1 MQAQVIIGAFAVLLA
16 LGIVALGIAL
26 VRARRSL
33 EEQQKQFHAFFDV
46 AAVGFSQID
55 PATTRYVSANAK
67 MEEIT
72 GYTTAE
78 LRRLTFEAIT
88 HPDDRARDRAALEQM
103 IAGTRTTY
111 TTEKRYL
118 RKDGTTVWVDVNVAV
133 ARDRYGRVLRTVSVV
148 QDIDTRKRADIAALH
163 QAYAFVNAVVENIP
177 DAIFVK
183 EAAQLKCTHVNRS
196 WEELFG
202 ISHEEIVGRCD
213 YDVFPKHE
221 ADFFTSSDRQVLASG
236 KLLDVLEEPA
246 HTRFKGERILHTKKV
261 PICDVAGRPQYL
273 LGIAEDITD
282 KLQAER
288 DRQRL
293 IQEQMA
299 RAESE
304 RALRL
309 RDEFLS
315 IAAHEL
321 KTPLTAIGLQ
331 IQLLTRVLPQ
341 IQTEHTNTF
350 AKLLARS
357 NEHLQRFSQLV
368 DEMLDVSRVSS
379 GRLALDKHED
389 DLCAI
394 VQRVVARYE
403 LELRKADCPLQLE
416 LSSPVVGVWDPA
428 RIEQLVVNLL
438 TNAMKYGAGRPIAIS
453 LTSTP
458 SIAVLRVSDRG
469 IGIVEADHERIFERF
484 ERAVSI
490 KTYGGFGL
498 GLFICRQI
506 ALAHGGNIRVE
517 SELGR
522 GASFIVELPRNT

>member
-1 MQAQVIIGAFAVLLA
+1 MQAQAIIGAVAVILA
-16 LGIVALGIAL
+16 LAMIAVGAAL

-33 EEQQKQFHAFFDV
+33 LEQQAQFHAFFDV
-46 AAVGFSQID
+46 VDVGFSQVD
-55 PATTRYVSANAK
+55 LKTRKYISANAK

-72 GYTTAE
+72 GYTAAE
-78 LRRLTFEAIT
+78 LRLFTFEDIT
-88 HPDDRARDRAALEQM
+88 HPDDRARDRAAFEQM
-103 IAGTRTTY
+103 IAETRETY
-111 TTEKRYL
+111 TTDKRYR
-118 RKDGTTVWVDVNVAV
+118 RKDGTTVWVNLNVAL
-133 ARDRYGRVLRTVSVV
+133 ARDRYGRIVHVVSMV

-163 QAYAFVNAVVENIP
+163 EAYAFVNAVVENIP

-183 EAAQLKCTHVNRS
+183 EAEHLICTRVNRS

-202 ISHEEIVGRCD
+202 ISHEEIVGKGD

-221 ADFFTSSDRQVLASG
+221 ADFFTSSDREVLASG

-261 PICDVAGRPQYL
+261 PIFDSAGRPQYL

-293 IQEQMA
+293 AQETIA

-304 RALRL
+304 RALML

-331 IQLLTRVLPQ
+331 IQLLTKILPQ
-341 IQTEHTNTF
+341 VLTERTETV

-357 NEHLQRFSQLV
+357 HEHLVRFSLLI
-368 DEMLDVSRVSS
+368 DEMLDTSRVST
-379 GRLALDKHED
+379 GRLVLDKHVD

-403 LELRKADCPLQLE
+403 LELRKADCSLQLE
-416 LSSPVVGVWDPA
+416 LSSPVVGTWDSA
-428 RIEQLVVNLL
+428 RIEQIVVNLL
-438 TNAMKYGAGRPIAIS
+438 TNAMKYGARKPIMIA
-453 LTSTP
+453 LTATRSSAT
-458 SIAVLRVSDRG
+458 LRVSDRG
-469 IGIVEADHERIFERF
+469 IGIAKADQERIFGRY

-498 GLFICRQI
+498 GLYICRQI
-506 ALAHGGNIRVE
+506 AVAHGGNIRVE
-517 SELGR
+517 SEPGV
-522 GASFIVELPRNT
+522 GASFIVELPRGT

>member
-1 MQAQVIIGAFAVLLA
+1 MQAQVVIGVVGVPLA
-16 LGIVALGIAL
+16 LVGIAVGIAL

-33 EEQQKQFHAFFDV
+33 LEQQAQFHAFFDV
-46 AAVGFSQID
+46 ADIGFSQVD
-55 PATTRYVSANAK
+55 PKTRKYTSANAK
-67 MEEIT
+67 MEAIT
-72 GYTTAE
+72 GYTAAE
-78 LRRLTFEAIT
+78 LRHFTFDDIT
-88 HPDDRARDRAALEQM
+88 HPEDRARDRAALEQM
-103 IAGTRTTY
+103 IADTRATY

-118 RKDGTTVWVDVNVAV
+118 RKDGTTVWVNLHVAL
-133 ARDRYGRVLRTVSVV
+133 ARDRYGRIMRAVSVV

-163 QAYAFVNAVVENIP
+163 EAYAFVNAVLENIP

-183 EAAQLKCTHVNRS
+183 EATHLICTRVNRS

-202 ISHEEIVGRCD
+202 IPHAEIVGKGD

-221 ADFFTSSDRQVLASG
+221 ADFFTSSDRKVLASG
-236 KLLDVLEEPA
+236 QLLDVLEEPA

-261 PICDVAGRPQYL
+261 PILDDAGRPQYL

-293 IQEQMA
+293 AQEKIA

-331 IQLLTRVLPQ
+331 IQLLTKMLPQ
-341 IQTEHTNTF
+341 VRTEHTETF

-357 NEHLQRFSQLV
+357 HEHLVRYSQLI
-368 DEMLDVSRVSS
+368 DEMLDASRVST
-379 GRLALDKHED
+379 GRLVLDKHED

-394 VQRVVARYE
+394 VQRVAARYE
-403 LELRKADCPLQLE
+403 LDLRKADCSLQLE
-416 LSSPVVGVWDPA
+416 LSSPVVGLWDSA
-428 RIEQLVVNLL
+428 RIEQIVANLL
-438 TNAMKYGAGRPIAIS
+438 TNAMKYGAGRPIAIA
-453 LTSTP
+453 LTATRSSAT
-458 SIAVLRVSDRG
+458 LRVSDRG
-469 IGIVEADHERIFERF
+469 IGIAKTDQERIFGRY

-498 GLFICRQI
+498 GLFICRQV

-517 SELGR
+517 SEPGR
-522 GASFIVELPRNT
+522 GASFIVELPRGT